1 MISSEIAMMG
11 AGALALAD
19 LRYRLGLSWWLM
31 GAVVRVVSVGRCLL
45 VRSWK
50 FAAWKLRAA
59 PVTFGAARWMREGEA
74 AAWGLLGAGGL
85 IVGKLGR
92 RVLRFADVEG
102 SVVVFA
108 PQGAGKGVGIVVPN
122 LLTYPGSVI
131 CTDPKGEN
139 FAITARARRAFG
151 PVYCVN
157 VGDVSQSHRFNPMDA
172 LSRDALKVV
181 DDCRRLAEL
190 LMPKESRDEDNHWRM
205 RSVSIL
211 TGFLLHVLEEHGS
224 DAERCNL
231 GTVDALLAAPLAE
244 LADTLKR
251 MLASPQMVVRSVAAR
266 LQTSLDSEEGRNLL
280 SNLTKGTEIWSEG
293 GGLGRIARSSDFSLE
308 RDVVGRVAT
317 LFVSVPEDMKAVYAP
332 FMRVMVGLSLHAVAR
347 VGKQGVGIERPLFML
362 DEAAAL
368 GHIPELEDGMGHL
381 RAYARAVLIF
391 QDLGQLQGTYRK
403 WRSLLANAACQ
414 VFFGVNDQ
422 DTAELVSKM
431 VGDTTVEAPTFGVN
445 TGAGTVLAHHEN
457 VGIGQAGRRLVQAS
471 DVLRMGKDTAVVFVR
486 DAPQPI
492 LAGRLRYY
500 EEAMFKG
507 LWDRW
512 REGAAVPKPLML
524 EHKPLRLEVKPLQ
537 IEHLPLRLE
546 GKRAE

>member
-1 MISSEIAMMG
+1 MISSELAMAIG
-11 AGALALAD
+11 GTVVLAD
-19 LRYRLGLSWWLM
+19 LRWQLGLTWGFLR
-31 GAVVRVVSVGRCLL
+31 GLVRAASVGRCLA
-45 VRSWK
+45 VRGWK
-50 FAAWKLRAA
+50 FIRYTLRAA
-59 PVTFGAARWMREGEA
+59 PVTFGAARWMREREA
-74 AAWGLLGAGGL
+74 LALGLLGPSGL
-85 IVGKLGR
+85 IVGRLGR
-92 RVLRFADVEG
+92 RMLRFADVEG

-108 PQGAGKGVGIVVPN
+108 PQGAGKGVGVVVPN

-139 FAITARARRAFG
+139 FAVTARARRTFG

-157 VGDVSQSHRFNPMDA
+157 VGDPDRSHRFNPLDGM
-172 LSRDALKVV
+172 SRDLLRAV
-181 DDCRRLAEL
+181 DDCTRLAEL
-190 LMPKESRDEDNHWRM
+190 LMPKDARDEASHWRN

-211 TGFLLHVLEEHGS
+211 TAFLLYVIETHGG
-224 DAERCNL
+224 DPHRCTI
-231 GTVDALLAAPLAE
+231 GAVHEIVTAPGAK
-244 LADTLKR
+244 LADILKT
-251 MLASPQMVVRSVAAR
+251 MMGSSQFVVRSEAGLLAN
-266 LQTSLDSEEGRNLL
+266 SLASEEGLNLL
-280 SNLTKGTEIWSEG
+280 SNISKGTGIWAEG
-293 GGLGRIARSSDFSLE
+293 RVLGRLAQHSDFDLE

-347 VGKQGVGIERPLFML
+347 VGKQSVGAERPLFML

-457 VGIGQAGRRLVQAS
+457 IGIGQAGRRLVQSS
-471 DVLRMGKDTAVVFVR
+471 DVLRMGKGAAVVFVR
-486 DAPQPI
+486 DAPHPI
-492 LAGRLRYY
+492 LATRLRYF
-500 EEAMFKG
+500 EEVQFAG

-512 REGAAVPKPLML
+512 RDGATLPLMIEHQVLRL
-524 EHKPLRLEVKPLQ
+524 EEKPLRLTHQRDV
-537 IEHLPLRLE
+537 
-546 GKRAE
+546 

>member
-1 MISSEIAMMG
+1 MISGELVMAVGGM
-11 AGALALAD
+11 AVVAD
-19 LRYRLGLSWWLM
+19 IRWRFGLSRWLLRKSW
-31 GAVVRVVSVGRCLL
+31 RVASVSRCLA
-45 VRSWK
+45 VRAIK
-50 FAAWKLRAA
+50 FIAWKLRAA
-59 PVTFGAARWMREGEA
+59 PVTFGAARWLLDREA
-74 AAWGLLGAGGL
+74 AASGLLGPQGL

-92 RVLRFADVEG
+92 RLLRFADVEG

-108 PQGAGKGVGIVVPN
+108 PQGAGKGVGVVVPN

-139 FAITARARRAFG
+139 FAVTARARRAFG

-157 VGDVSQSHRFNPMDA
+157 VGDPDRSHRFNPLDVV
-172 LSRDALKVV
+172 SRDLLRAV
-181 DDCRRLAEL
+181 DDCTRLAEL
-190 LMPKESRDEDNHWRM
+190 LMPKDARDENSHWRD

-211 TGFLLHVLEEHGS
+211 TALLLCVIETYGDEPN
-224 DAERCNL
+224 RCNI
-231 GTVDALLAAPLAE
+231 GAVHEIVTASSAKLAE
-244 LADTLKR
+244 ILKG
-251 MLASPQMVVRSVAAR
+251 MMKSPQFVVRSEAGLLAN
-266 LQTSLDSEEGRNLL
+266 SLASEEGLNLL
-280 SNLTKGTEIWSEG
+280 SNISKGTGIWAEG
-293 GGLGRIARSSDFSLE
+293 RVLGRLAQRSDFDLE
-308 RDVVGRVAT
+308 HDVVGRVAT

-347 VGKQGVGIERPLFML
+347 VGKSGVAAERPLFML

-431 VGDTTVEAPTFGVN
+431 IGDTTVEAPTFGVN
-445 TGAGTVLAHHEN
+445 TGAGTVFAHHEN
-457 VGIGQAGRRLVQAS
+457 VGIGQAGRRLMLPS
-471 DVLRMGKDTAVVFVR
+471 DVLRLGKQAAVVFVR
-486 DAPQPI
+486 DAPHPI
-492 LAGRLRYY
+492 LAARLRYF
-500 EEAMFKG
+500 EEAKLDG

-512 REGAAVPKPLML
+512 RVGAPAPLMI
-524 EHKPLRLEVKPLQ
+524 EHKPLR
-537 IEHLPLRLE
+537 IEQALLRLSS
-546 GKRAE
+546 RQAE